1 MNKEDIHKHFPNLY
15 EPALLEEIET
25 FGQSQKAPAGI
36 TLMDIGKY
44 IKSFPLLI
52 SGSLKIMR
60 EDENGNEILLYYLEA
75 GKTCAMALTCC
86 MKQEKSNI
94 RAVVEEDAEM
104 IMIPVQYSDEWVFK
118 YKSWKNFITE
128 TYADRFDEL
137 LKTIDSI
144 AFKKMDERLLKYL
157 KDKARVLE
165 TNTLTITHQDIA
177 KELNSSREVISRLL
191 KKLEQLGEIK
201 LGRNQISLLG

>member
-1 MNKEDIHKHFPNLY
+1 MNKEDIRKHFPNFY
-15 EPALLEEIET
+15 EPELLEEIQNN
-25 FGQSQKAPAGI
+25 GQDHMATRGN

-44 IKSFPLLI
+44 IKAFPLLI

-94 RAVVEEDAEM
+94 RAIVEEDAEM
-104 IMIPVQYSDEWVFK
+104 IMVPVDLSDEWMFK

-128 TYADRFDEL
+128 TYAERFDEL

-157 KDKARVLE
+157 EEKARIIE
-165 TNTLTITHQDIA
+165 SNTLHITHQDIA

-201 LGRNQISLLG
+201 LGRNQIDLLA

>member
-25 FGQSQKAPAGI
+25 FGQSQKAPAGS